1 MLRLIIG
8 LAIGG
13 YSFDPDALRSKIP
26 KEIADDLD
34 LQGIHLDHDTIRKYL
49 REGSEL
55 LRNGLQK
62 NPDGKAKRG

>member
-26 KEIADDLD
+26 KEIADGLD
-34 LQGIHLDHDTIRKYL
+34 LLGIHLDRDTIRNYR
-49 REGSEL
+49 REASEL
-55 LRNGLQK
+55 LKNDLQK
-62 NPDGKAKRG
+62 NPDG